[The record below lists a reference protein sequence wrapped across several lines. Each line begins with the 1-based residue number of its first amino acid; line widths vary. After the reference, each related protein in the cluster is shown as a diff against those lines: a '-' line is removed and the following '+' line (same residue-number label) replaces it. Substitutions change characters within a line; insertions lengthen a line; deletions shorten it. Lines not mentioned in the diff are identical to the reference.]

1 MDFDSIFDKT
11 IDLAQKSL
19 DLRSRRHE
27 VLLSNIANA
36 DTPGYKA
43 FDLMVEE
50 ALSKEAP
57 KGDQVRLKC
66 TDEGHLPCGGNGDA
80 SSIQPQR
87 VALNGQVTLRGDG
100 NTVDMDREMTS
111 LSENQLQFRMA
122 SQILAKKFA
131 SLHNIIKGGQQ

>member
-11 IDLAQKSL
+11 VDLAQKAL
-19 DLRSRRHE
+19 DLRSRRHD

-57 KGDQVRLKC
+57 KSEQLQMQR
-66 TDEGHLPCGGNGDA
+66 TEEGHMAFGGTRSYGT
-80 SSIQPQR
+80 IQPQK
-87 VALNGQVTLRGDG
+87 VDLNSQVTLRGDG
-100 NTVDMDREMTS
+100 NTVDMDREMSS
-111 LSENQLQFRMA
+111 LAANQLQFRLS
-122 SQILAKKFA
+122 SQILSKKFTA
-131 SLHNIIKGGQQ
+131 LHNIIKGGRQ